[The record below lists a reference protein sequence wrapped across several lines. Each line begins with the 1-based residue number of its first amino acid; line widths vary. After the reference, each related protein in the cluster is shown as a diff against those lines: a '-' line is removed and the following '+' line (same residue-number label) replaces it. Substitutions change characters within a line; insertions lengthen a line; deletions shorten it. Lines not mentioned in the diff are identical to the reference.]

1 MSAISSAP
9 AAKSVHDAAEHS
21 PADAPDR
28 SPTPTLIT
36 EAEVVFSS
44 AAAVSSPRTRTTG
57 RLTDATRIVAAAV
70 RGMFL
75 TSSAHP
81 RPTRR
86 HYPQRFSYLEDA
98 LMTRQMHRL

>member
-36 EAEVVFSS
+36 EADGVFSS
-44 AAAVSSPRTRTTG
+44 AAAGAALTADTDHRTFDRRDPHRCCRCAWDVSHVIGASPP
-57 RLTDATRIVAAAV
+57 DAAA
-70 RGMFL
+70 L
-75 TSSAHP
+75 
-81 RPTRR
+81 PT
-86 HYPQRFSYLEDA
+86 
-98 LMTRQMHRL
+98 TV